1 MWAHYFNTCRCAT
14 VLKLLLLSVTVIMLH
29 LEIVGPQTVE
39 WSLHQASVL
48 MTSAVSHKC
57 GLTQKKRRAQRR
69 KLTMVLKFAELK
81 ILRHCCK
88 PKGVKGPPIW
98 YFHLF
103 VFPVCKHLRHM
114 QTVTRRVTLLL
125 FQMTSSSHS
134 TRGLCWKHSILRFR
148 IFQI

>member
-14 VLKLLLLSVTVIMLH
+14 VLKLLLLSVTVIVLH

-57 GLTQKKRRAQRR
+57 GLTQKKRRAQWR

-103 VFPVCKHLRHM
+103 VFPVCKMSETHANGH
-114 QTVTRRVTLLL
+114 
-125 FQMTSSSHS
+125 TSSDTAAVSDNLQFPLH
-134 TRGLCWKHSILRFR
+134 TRSLLETFNS
-148 IFQI
+148 QI